1 MKLLP
6 LCVLMTAVATCVT
19 SQSTTKGPRPTKAA
33 PDIESVLS
41 KKPHYSMLLDL
52 LRSSG
57 LLNTLKN
64 INNPPGMT
72 LFAPT
77 NLALSSIPDADFN
90 ALKNDMSRLG
100 ALLEYHVA
108 NEAFHTSKR
117 ANDKTLTSMLKGL
130 PIRFNIYNLMHTMSA
145 EGVNITE
152 SDIRVANGFVQGI
165 DGVMMEPKGDIVEL
179 INNNPNTTVLAKLI
193 AASGL
198 GPAISADSN
207 QTLFAP
213 TDAAFSH
220 LDDQALTYLQN
231 NADALKQVLLY
242 HLVPKTTLYS
252 IGMRHAM
259 TFETADSAGHHDFNN
274 LMLIE
279 DPNNDNVYLNHAKV
293 TKADISATNGVIHL
307 LDDVLVPTDVLIQIE
322 DQGLHLG

>member
-1 MKLLP
+1 M
-6 LCVLMTAVATCVT
+6 
-19 SQSTTKGPRPTKAA
+19 G
-33 PDIESVLS
+33 
-41 KKPHYSMLLDL
+41 
-52 LRSSG
+52 
-57 LLNTLKN
+57 
-64 INNPPGMT
+64 
-72 LFAPT
+72 
-77 NLALSSIPDADFN
+77 
-90 ALKNDMSRLG
+90 
-100 ALLEYHVA
+100 
-108 NEAFHTSKR
+108 
-117 ANDKTLTSMLKGL
+117 
-130 PIRFNIYNLMHTMSA
+130 
-145 EGVNITE
+145 
-152 SDIRVANGFVQGI
+152 
-165 DGVMMEPKGDIVEL
+165 GDIVEL

-193 AASGL
+193 
-198 GPAISADSN
+198 AISADSN

-231 NADALKQVLLY
+231 NANALKQVLLY

-279 DPNNDNVYLNHAKV
+279 DPNNDDVYLNHAKV
-293 TKADISATNGVIHL
+293 SKADISATNGVIHL